1 MLDPAQ
7 RDTARRF
14 VLLID
19 TLYDQGVKLICS
31 AAAPPDRLYPAGDG
45 AEAFR
50 RTASRLAEMQS
61 DGYLRKGHGIPAGR
75 LANA

>member
-1 MLDPAQ
+1 
-7 RDTARRF
+7 

-31 AAAPPDRLYPAGDG
+31 AETGPDQIYPAGDG
-45 AEAFR
+45 AESFR

-61 DGYLRKGHGIPAGR
+61 DDYLKRGHGISHPAGT
-75 LANA
+75 NASESLRERDSGRK